1 MLIIETLP
9 LLRQQIRRLRMEGK
23 RVALVP
29 TMGNLHDGHMK
40 LVDEAKA
47 RADVV
52 VVSIFVNPMQ
62 FDRPEDLARYP
73 RTLQEDCEKLNKR
86 KVDLV
91 FAPSVK
97 EIYPNGTETHTY
109 VDVPGLSTMLEGA
122 SRPGHFRGV
131 STIVSKLF
139 NLVQPDI
146 ACFGEKDFQQLALIR
161 KMVADMGFDIEI
173 IGVPIMRAKDGL
185 ALSSRNGYL
194 TAEQRKIAPG
204 LYKVLSSIADKLQ
217 AGERDLD
224 EIIAIAGQE
233 LNEKGFRAD
242 DIQIRDA
249 DTLLEVSENSKR
261 AVILVAAWLGDARL
275 IDNKMVFPRHSFTQK
290 TQGQSYLLESL
301 FISLLKSLLFKPLRQ
316 RLPGF
321 SPCLY
326 FHMFP

>member
-249 DTLLEVSENSKR
+249 DTLQEVSENSKR

-275 IDNKMVFPRHSFTQK
+275 IDNKLVE
-290 TQGQSYLLESL
+290 LA
-301 FISLLKSLLFKPLRQ
+301 
-316 RLPGF
+316 
-321 SPCLY
+321 
-326 FHMFP
+326 